1 MDISTRDS
9 GLSVG
14 EAAARVGL
22 TTYTLRWY
30 EQEGLVA
37 PVGRDSAG
45 RRRYTEADLDRLL
58 LLTRLRRTG
67 MPVRDMRR
75 YAELARLGDRTR
87 DARRALFEAH
97 RARVLARMTELEED
111 LKCSTTRSRCTA
123 ARRRNDDP
131 STDRGRRSGG
141 LRHRAGL
148 HGHELRL
155 RRAATTP
162 SRRAPCTGRW
172 TWA

>member
-45 RRRYTEADLDRLL
+45 RRRYTQGDLDWLV

-75 YAELARLGDRTR
+75 YAELARLGDRTLA
-87 DARRALFEAH
+87 ARRALFESH
-97 RARVLARMTELEED
+97 RIRVLTRMAELEED
-111 LKCSTTRSRCTA
+111 LKMLDYKIDLY
-123 ARRRNDDP
+123 RRTEEER
-131 STDRGRRSGG
+131 
-141 LRHRAGL
+141 
-148 HGHELRL
+148 
-155 RRAATTP
+155 
-162 SRRAPCTGRW
+162 
-172 TWA
+172 

>member
-1 MDISTRDS
+1 MDISTEER

-45 RRRYTEADLDRLL
+45 RRRYTESDVNWLV

-75 YAELARLGDRTR
+75 YAELARLGDRTLG
-87 DARRALFEAH
+87 ARRALFEAH
-97 RARVLARMTELEED
+97 RARVLARMAELTED
-111 LKCSTTRSRCTA
+111 LEVLDHKI
-123 ARRRNDDP
+123 DIY
-131 STDRGRRSGG
+131 
-141 LRHRAGL
+141 
-148 HGHELRL
+148 
-155 RRAATTP
+155 RRAEEEQA
-162 SRRAPCTGRW
+162 
-172 TWA
+172 

>member
-1 MDISTRDS
+1 MDISTRER

-45 RRRYTEADLDRLL
+45 RRRYTEADLNWLV

-75 YAELARLGDRTR
+75 YAELARQGDRTR
-87 DARRALFEAH
+87 AARRALFEAH
-97 RARVLARMTELEED
+97 RVRVLARMAELEED
-111 LKCSTTRSRCTA
+111 LKVLNYKIETY
-123 ARRRNDDP
+123 RR
-131 STDRGRRSGG
+131 TEEGR
-141 LRHRAGL
+141 
-148 HGHELRL
+148 
-155 RRAATTP
+155 
-162 SRRAPCTGRW
+162 
-172 TWA
+172 

>member
-1 MDISTRDS
+1 MDISTRER

-22 TTYTLRWY
+22 TAYTLRWY

-45 RRRYTEADLDRLL
+45 RRRYTEADLNWLV

-75 YAELARLGDRTR
+75 YAELARQGDRTWA
-87 DARRALFEAH
+87 ARRALFEAH
-97 RARVLARMTELEED
+97 RVRVLARMAELEED
-111 LKCSTTRSRCTA
+111 LKVLNYKIETYRCTEE
-123 ARRRNDDP
+123 
-131 STDRGRRSGG
+131 GR
-141 LRHRAGL
+141 
-148 HGHELRL
+148 
-155 RRAATTP
+155 
-162 SRRAPCTGRW
+162 
-172 TWA
+172 